1 MGGAAARDGA
11 VELSIVMPCLD
22 EAETVARCVA
32 QALEYLVGSGV
43 AGEVIVADNGSAD
56 GSQLLAERAG
66 ARVVPVAERGY
77 GAAIAGGIA
86 AARGRFVIMGDAD
99 ASYDFAHL
107 DPFVARLRAGDDLV
121 MGNRFAG
128 GISAGAMPPLHRY
141 LGNPVLT
148 AIGRLLFK
156 SPVRD
161 FHCGLRGFDRAKVLR
176 LELRTTG
183 MEFASEMV
191 VKATLMGLR
200 VSEVPTTLHPDGR
213 SRPPH
218 LRSWRDGWRHLRF
231 LLLYS
236 PRYLF
241 LVPGLLLGAA
251 GAAVLVWLLPGPRV
265 VGGLGFDV
273 HTMLFAAGAVLLGA
287 QSVLFGVFT
296 KTFAVQEGL
305 LPPDARV
312 DRLYRYVTLETGL
325 IASTVVL
332 GAGLALAVLSVS
344 SWARTGYGAM
354 DVGRT
359 MRLVIPATLLMVLG
373 AQGVLGSF
381 FLSVLGLKRR

>member
-1 MGGAAARDGA
+1 
-11 VELSIVMPCLD
+11 MPCLN
-22 EAETVARCVA
+22 EAETVAHCVA
-32 QALEYLVGSGV
+32 QALEYLSASGV
-43 AGEVIVADNGSAD
+43 AGEVIVADNGSTD
-56 GSQLLAERAG
+56 GSEHLAEVAG
-66 ARVVPVAERGY
+66 ARVVPVAARGY
-77 GAAIAGGIA
+77 GAALAGGIT
-86 AARGRFVIMGDAD
+86 AARGRYVIMGDAD

-107 DPFVARLRAGDDLV
+107 DPFLARLRSGDDLV

-128 GISAGAMPPLHRY
+128 GISVGAMPALHRY

-148 AIGRLLFK
+148 AIGRLLFR

-161 FHCGLRGFDRAKVLR
+161 FHCGLRGFSRESVLT

-200 VSEVPTTLHPDGR
+200 VSEVPTTLRPDGR

-241 LVPGLLLGAA
+241 LLPGIVLGAL
-251 GAAVLVWLLPGPRV
+251 GSAALVLLLPGPRV
-265 VGGLGFDV
+265 VAGLGFDV

-325 IASTVVL
+325 VVSAVVL
-332 GAGLALAVLSVS
+332 LTGIVLAVLSVTRWS
-344 SWARTGYGAM
+344 DTGYGAM

-359 MRLVIPATLLMVLG
+359 MRLVIPATLLIVLG
-373 AQGVLGSF
+373 AQGVLASF
-381 FLSVLGLKRR
+381 FLSVLGMKRR